1 MDIEQVAIPAE
12 LKATDDQLRDPE
24 AIPWVPQVEGVWF
37 KPLRICPG
45 RGSVDEP
52 APRDQT
58 GDDKPASAPRSRG
71 SVGIKKENGATS
83 SVIGWPV
90 RGRLCSSPQAT
101 FTR

>member
-45 RGSVDEP
+45 RGSWTNLLRV
-52 APRDQT
+52 T
-58 GDDKPASAPRSRG
+58 KRG
-71 SVGIKKENGATS
+71 TINLHRHLEAVEAWVLKENGATS
-83 SVIGWPV
+83 NVIGWPV
-90 RGRLCSSPQAT
+90 PGRLCSSPRAT
-101 FTR
+101 FIR